1 MASWLRRCWRHFILW
16 LGLSAIAPAL
26 QAIGPGFEFRYSEIV
41 PVEQQYIVNTAVN
54 MAPNP
59 RVQELV
65 EAGIAVPFV
74 AEFLLTRPRWY
85 WFEEVILERSLD
97 LRLSYHALTRQYR
110 VSVGSLHRNFLSY
123 EEALRA
129 LLTIRNWAVLDRNQL
144 REGQSYNVALRFRL
158 DLGQLPKPFQVA
170 ALGSRDLDLS
180 TGWVNWTFLATSR
193 DPK

>member
-1 MASWLRRCWRHFILW
+1 MLW

-26 QAIGPGFEFRYSEIV
+26 QAVGPGLEFRYSEIV

-97 LRLSYHALTRQYR
+97 LRLSFHALTRQYR

-180 TGWVNWTFLATSR
+180 TGWVNWTFLATPR